1 MGDLADA
8 VIDQME
14 DAYQELGQNRT
25 QIKKVLEREE
35 MGFRQTLDT
44 GISILEKHLSKLEK
58 GKDLSGEV
66 AFQLH
71 DTYGFPIEL
80 TQEITNERGIEV
92 DLEGFSVFMAE
103 QRDRGRRDLSQKD
116 DTQTSNANYQRIFE
130 KHGPTNFEG
139 YESSEVSAEVL
150 YSDEDSI
157 ILDRSPFYAEAGG
170 QVGDRGTIKGE
181 NGSVYIESTI
191 YAAAGQHRHIFSSIS
206 GELKAGD
213 KVVGAID
220 IPHRL
225 AVQRHHTGTHILHW
239 ALREVLGEHVKQQG
253 SWVGPER
260 LRFDFSHFEP
270 LTKDQIERIEDMAN
284 AEIFS
289 DGKMEIIETSMQEA
303 KTMGAIAFF
312 GDKYGDQVRVLKAGD
327 NSIELCGGTHVNHLS
342 DVGPIKILSEG
353 SIGSNIRRI
362 EAVAGTASVNLLRE
376 QDLVIEESATLIGVP
391 PANLI
396 EGLEKKLR
404 EIEDLQNEV
413 EGLRSLAAR
422 QNIQDLKET
431 AINGVV
437 VQQLDGIRRDELREL
452 VMGLQALPEIE
463 IAVVGSATENGGVSV
478 AAAISENSTIEAGD
492 LLSEAAKIIKG
503 GGGKGEKFAM
513 IGGKESKAL
522 PKALDTIRGLVEK
535 K

>member
-1 MGDLADA
+1 M
-8 VIDQME
+8 
-14 DAYQELGQNRT
+14 
-25 QIKKVLEREE
+25 
-35 MGFRQTLDT
+35 
-44 GISILEKHLSKLEK
+44 
-58 GKDLSGEV
+58 
-66 AFQLH
+66 
-71 DTYGFPIEL
+71 
-80 TQEITNERGIEV
+80 
-92 DLEGFSVFMAE
+92 
-103 QRDRGRRDLSQKD
+103 
-116 DTQTSNANYQRIFE
+116 
-130 KHGPTNFEG
+130 
-139 YESSEVSAEVL
+139 
-150 YSDEDSI
+150 
-157 ILDRSPFYAEAGG
+157 
-170 QVGDRGTIKGE
+170 
-181 NGSVYIESTI
+181 
-191 YAAAGQHRHIFSSIS
+191 
-206 GELKAGD
+206 
-213 KVVGAID
+213 VGAID

-239 ALREVLGEHVKQQG
+239 ALREVLGDHVKQQG

-270 LTKDQIERIEDMAN
+270 LTKDQVERIEYMAN

-289 DGKMEIIETSMQEA
+289 DGRMEIIETSMQEA
-303 KTMGAIAFF
+303 TKMGAIAFF

-362 EAVAGTASVNLLRE
+362 EAVAGAASVNLLRE
-376 QDLVIEESATLIGVP
+376 QDLVIGESASLIGVP

-478 AAAISENSTIEAGD
+478 AAAISENSSIEAGD

-522 PKALDTIRGLVEK
+522 PEALDTIRGLVEK